1 MKIFSWNVNGYRAIC
16 GKGFHDWFK
25 NIDADVI
32 GLQEVKAHEDAVD
45 PKLLEHQGYQR
56 FWHAAKKPGY
66 SGTAIWTRV
75 EPVSYQSGLGISQ
88 FDDEG
93 RAQVIE
99 FKDFYLLN
107 CYFPNSQ
114 DERARLPYKLE
125 FNNAILDFCKN
136 AAKKGKG
143 VIVQG
148 DFNVAHTEIDIKNA
162 KSNVDSPGFYI
173 EEREWMTKFLKEG
186 GMRDVFRERHPGETG
201 LYTWWS
207 YRANARANNVG
218 WRIDYHIV
226 SPDLVDRVQ
235 NIDHQRSIMG
245 SDHCPLW
252 IELKS

>member
-1 MKIFSWNVNGYRAIC
+1 MRIFSWNVNGYRAIH
-16 GKGFHDWFK
+16 GKGFAKWFDDV
-25 NIDADVI
+25 DADVI

-45 PKLLEHQGYQR
+45 PKLMEYKGYKR

-75 EPVSYQSGLGISQ
+75 EPLSYGMIGSPE

-93 RAQVIE
+93 RVQVME

-114 DERARLPYKLE
+114 DERKRLPYKLA
-125 FNNAILDFCKN
+125 FNDAILKFCKN
-136 AAKKGKG
+136 AMKKGKN

-162 KSNVDSPGFYI
+162 KSNQDSPGFYI
-173 EEREWMTKFLKEG
+173 EERNWMTDFLTKG
-186 GMRDVFRERHPGETG
+186 GMRDVFREKHPGETG

-218 WRIDYHIV
+218 WRLDYHIL
-226 SPDLVDRVQ
+226 SPDLAERVK
-235 NIDHQRSIMG
+235 NIDHQRNVLG
-245 SDHCPLW
+245 SDHCPVW

>member
-25 NIDADVI
+25 QIDADVI

-75 EPVSYQSGLGISQ
+75 EPISYQSGLGISQ

-93 RAQVIE
+93 RAQVME

-125 FNNAILDFCKN
+125 FNNAILDFCKK
-136 AAKKGKG
+136 AAIKGKG

-218 WRIDYHIV
+218 WRIDYHVV
-226 SPDLVDRVQ
+226 SPDLVDRVKG
-235 NIDHQRSIMG
+235 IDHQRSVVG

-252 IELKS
+252 IELKA

>member
-16 GKGFHDWFK
+16 GKGFEKWFK
-25 NIDADVI
+25 DIDADVI

-45 PKLLEHQGYQR
+45 PKLMEYQGYQR

-66 SGTAIWTRV
+66 SGTAFWTRV
-75 EPVSYQSGLGISQ
+75 EPISYQTLGVEE
-88 FDDEG
+88 FDNEG
-93 RAQVIE
+93 RAQILE

-114 DERARLPYKLE
+114 DERARLPYKLA
-125 FNNAILDFCKN
+125 FNDAILKFCQQ
-136 AAKKGKG
+136 AQKKGKN

-162 KSNVDSPGFYI
+162 KSNQDSPGFYI
-173 EEREWMTKFLKEG
+173 EERNWMTQFLTTG
-186 GMRDVFRERHPGETG
+186 GMRDVFRERHQGETG

-218 WRIDYHIV
+218 WRLDYHMT
-226 SPDLVDRVQ
+226 SPDLTDRIKA
-235 NIDHQRSIMG
+235 IDHQRNVMG
-245 SDHCPLW
+245 SDHCPVWL
-252 IELKS
+252 ELKS